1 MRMRFLA
8 PFLLLPVLAQAQMYR
23 WVDEGGKVHYSDQAP
38 APGARNVQKKSM
50 PVGQGSSAGLPYAL
64 QQAVRDFPVT
74 LYTADLC
81 KETCS
86 QARELLSK
94 RGVPYRET
102 TVADEADLA
111 QLKQL
116 SGETSVPVMT
126 VGREV
131 YRGFEAATYNAA
143 LDRANYPASSLLP
156 PGVQARQPV
165 AKQGQK
171 ASPPSTE
178 TGGEPAASEGKGAA
192 NKEAAKAGPKTL
204 ADQEQ
209 AFRKRQL
216 DAAKVQEE
224 EAKKQAEAREKAENC
239 NRAKQAVLNLQIGGR
254 QMRIDENGERVFLNE
269 QQIAQEM
276 ARAQQITAA
285 TCN

>member
-1 MRMRFLA
+1 MRMQFVALL
-8 PFLLLPVLAQAQMYR
+8 LLLPVLAQAQMYR
-23 WVDEGGKVHYSDQAP
+23 WVDERGKVHYSDRAP
-38 APGARNVQKKSM
+38 APGARNVQKQSR
-50 PVGQGSSAGLPYAL
+50 PVGQDSSAGLPYTL
-64 QQAVRDFPVT
+64 QQAVRDYPVT

-81 KETCS
+81 KEICS
-86 QARELLSK
+86 QARALLSK
-94 RGVPYRET
+94 RGVPYREA

-116 SGETSVPVMT
+116 SGETAVPVMT

-165 AKQGQK
+165 TKQGRK

-178 TGGEPAASEGKGAA
+178 TGGEPAASEVKGAA
-192 NKEAAKAGPKTL
+192 NEDAAKVGPKTL

-209 AFRKRQL
+209 AFRKRQM
-216 DAAKVQEE
+216 DAAKAQEE
-224 EAKKQAEAREKAENC
+224 ETKKQAAAREKAENC
-239 NRAKQAVLNLQIGGR
+239 KRARQAVVNLQIGGR
-254 QMRIDENGERVFLNE
+254 QMRIDENGERVFLDE

-276 ARAQQITAA
+276 AKAQQIAAA